1 MIAVLRWLYFSL
13 LIRPVVSIVLG
24 MNVRGREHLPKA
36 GPAIIA
42 ANHNSHLDAMVLM
55 ALLPHRLLHRVR
67 PVAAEDYFM
76 KGRFLRWFSTR
87 IIGILPI
94 ARKRAG
100 IDAGIDEDPLAGCY
114 AALDAGQILI
124 IFPEGTRGEPEQL
137 APFRGGVAKLARK
150 FPEVPVIPVFMHG
163 LGKALPRGEGLL
175 VPFMLDIHVGTAL
188 SGRDE
193 QGDFLAALR
202 DRIET
207 LAADRH
213 GAAWD

>member
-24 MNVRGREHLPKA
+24 MNVRGREHLPQA

-76 KGRFLRWFSTR
+76 KGRFLRWFSAR

-94 ARKRAG
+94 ARKRA
-100 IDAGIDEDPLAGCY
+100 DVDEDPLAGCY
-114 AALDAGQILI
+114 AALEAGQILI

-175 VPFMLDIHVGTAL
+175 VPFMLDIYVGPAL
-188 SGRDE
+188 SGNDQ
-193 QGDFLAALR
+193 QGDFLDALR

-207 LAADRH
+207 LAGDRH
-213 GAAWD
+213 TASWD

>member
-87 IIGILPI
+87 IIGIVPI
-94 ARKRAG
+94 ARKR
-100 IDAGIDEDPLAGCY
+100 AGIDEDPLAGCY
-114 AALDAGQILI
+114 AALEAGQILI

-175 VPFMLDIHVGTAL
+175 VPFMLDIHVGSAL

>member
-1 MIAVLRWLYFSL
+1 MISVLRWLYFSL

-24 MNVRGREHLPKA
+24 MNVRGRQHLPKT

-55 ALLPHRLLHRVR
+55 ALLLHRLLHRVR

-87 IIGILPI
+87 IVGILPI
-94 ARKRAG
+94 ARKRAESG
-100 IDAGIDEDPLAGCY
+100 EDPLAGCY
-114 AALDAGQILI
+114 TALEAGQILI

-175 VPFMLDIHVGTAL
+175 VPFMLDIYVGPAI
-188 SGRDE
+188 SGRHE

-202 DRIET
+202 ERVEA
-207 LAADRH
+207 LASSRH
-213 GAAWD
+213 AASWD

>member
-24 MNVRGREHLPKA
+24 MNVCGREHLPKA

-87 IIGILPI
+87 IIGIVPI
-94 ARKRAG
+94 ARKR
-100 IDAGIDEDPLAGCY
+100 AGIDEDPLAGCY
-114 AALDAGQILI
+114 AALEAGQILI

-175 VPFMLDIHVGTAL
+175 VPFMLDIHVGSAL